1 MIAPHSRP
9 TKFTL
14 QDFAMTLLTSVSMAN
29 EGLFQQALDN
39 AQDTAPAPDK
49 IISGFP
55 EYQTDLTSDQNAQ
68 LSLLAQKIVESQSS
82 AHPISAAVISGYA
95 DRDLRPNNPNRKP
108 GETQEQF
115 EMRVSMDRAIAARD
129 LLKAK
134 ISALAAGRGPSP
146 ILDAILADPRR
157 LKTVGM
163 GAKDLLVQN
172 PRTES
177 DRRLNRRVEIILVST
192 VQPAPPPAADP
203 FSARVRRAA
212 RLIEGGK
219 KVDPDSTGT
228 RTKRAYGFLQQMLLP
243 NVNDKFVDGEKSN
256 ETVNGKRALDERGM
270 PTALCGYP
278 GKYDPPEV
286 NAADFEKFFDHA
298 FPILKGPGWAPG
310 ESDERILQILGALV
324 LRIDQGINLTDEY
337 IAHNVELIAGGYMGD
352 QARKKL
358 QQEYVRRMN
367 DSNDIYWP
375 FRSRL

>member
-1 MIAPHSRP
+1 
-9 TKFTL
+9 
-14 QDFAMTLLTSVSMAN
+14 MTFLTSVSMAD
-29 EGLFQQALDN
+29 EALFQQVLDN
-39 AQDTAPAPDK
+39 VQDSAPAPDK

-68 LSLLAQKIVESQSS
+68 LSLLAQQIVESQSS
-82 AHPISAAVISGYA
+82 VHPISAVVVMGYA
-95 DRDLRPNNPNRKP
+95 DRDLRPNNPNHKP
-108 GETQEQF
+108 GETQQQF
-115 EMRVSMDRAIAARD
+115 EMRVSTERAIAARD
-129 LLKAK
+129 LLKSK
-134 ISALAAGRGPSP
+134 ISALAGARGSKP
-146 ILDAILADPRR
+146 ILDAIISDPKRM
-157 LKTVGM
+157 KTVGM
-163 GAKDLLVQN
+163 GANDLLVQN

-177 DRRLNRRVEIILVST
+177 DRRLNRRVEIFLVRT
-192 VQPAPPPAADP
+192 VQPPTPQPDDA
-203 FSARVRRAA
+203 FSKRVQRAA

-228 RTKRAYGFLQQMLLP
+228 RTRRAYAFLQQMLRP

-270 PTALCGYP
+270 PTALCAYP

-286 NAADFEKFFDHA
+286 NAADFEKFFAHA
-298 FPILKGPGWAPG
+298 FPILKGPGWAPT

-337 IAHNVELIAGGYMGD
+337 IAHNVELIAGGYIGD

-358 QQEYVRRMN
+358 QQEYVRRMA
-367 DSNDIYWP
+367 DPNDIYFP